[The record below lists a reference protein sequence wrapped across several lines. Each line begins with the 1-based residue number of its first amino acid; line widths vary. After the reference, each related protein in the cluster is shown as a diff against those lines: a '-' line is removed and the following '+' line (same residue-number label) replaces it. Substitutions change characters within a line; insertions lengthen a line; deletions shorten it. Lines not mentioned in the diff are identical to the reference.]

1 MGTCPVYSVTLR
13 QDGTASWHG
22 EIFTDPLGDA
32 VAYIDG
38 PDFHALAGFVERSG
52 FFSWASN
59 YSGNI
64 TCVPGYSLTVVGDGQ
79 SKSVHQMGTHDPPNF
94 WVIARLIDAI
104 AHDIGWGARVDDYEL

>member
-38 PDFHALAGFVERSG
+38 PDFHALAEFVERSG
-52 FFSWASN
+52 FLLGVELLGQHHLCSWVLAHRRWRRSKQERASD
-59 YSGNI
+59 
-64 TCVPGYSLTVVGDGQ
+64 GY
-79 SKSVHQMGTHDPPNF
+79 P
-94 WVIARLIDAI
+94 
-104 AHDIGWGARVDDYEL
+104 